1 MIYNNFESGGMSF
14 ENQENVLSSEVQLL
28 VKEIKQKKQE
38 GVLSL
43 ESVSQ
48 GEQKEEE
55 LLQKFAGQDPRVRI
69 IKASQKLGRMVVEN
83 SERF

>member
-1 MIYNNFESGGMSF
+1 MIYNNFESGGTPF
-14 ENQENVLSSEVQLL
+14 ENQENVLSSEGQLL
-28 VKEIKQKKQE
+28 VKEIQQKKQE

-55 LLQKFAGQDPRVRI
+55 LLQKFADQDPRVRI
-69 IKASQKLGRMVVEN
+69 IRASQKLGRMIVEN
-83 SERF
+83 PERF